1 MRRAYHAM
9 ALGLFGLT
17 GTAGAQNADLIYG
30 ERTAALAMDAQC
42 ALFTDRQRAALEAA
56 RLQARGALLRSGITP
71 EQIRTYGDE
80 FADEARELPCD
91 SGTVLAMQARVLTAF
106 EGYLRVPNMSFPGTT
121 FSWLADRQILTDAP
135 VWALV
140 QDTGRIRAGISRV
153 DGDIRFT
160 IALPDGG
167 DYISAVLVMR
177 NTDRAPDLYD
187 PTMGGMFAG
196 PPTAG
201 WARWTPP
208 DYARRMVWAS
218 DQMSGA
224 AADALAGS
232 AQGHVFRFPL
242 SVVQQLD
249 ALDPRET
256 ARIDFMNREGDR
268 ITSEYFEIGDFA
280 AAVAFLRAAIDENTP
295 IELPES

>member
-1 MRRAYHAM
+1 MRRACHAM
-9 ALGLFGLT
+9 ALGLFVLT
-17 GTAGAQNADLIYG
+17 GAAGAQNADLIYG
-30 ERTAALAMDAQC
+30 ERTAALAMDSHC
-42 ALFTDRQRAALEAA
+42 GLFTDRQRAALDAA

-71 EQIRTYGDE
+71 AQIRDYGAE
-80 FADEARELPCD
+80 FASEARELACD
-91 SGTVLAMQARVLTAF
+91 SETVLAMRARVLTAF
-106 EGYLRVPNMSFPGTT
+106 EGYLRVPNMTFPGTA
-121 FSWLADRQILTDAP
+121 FSWLADRQILTDQP

-140 QDTGRIRAGISRV
+140 QDTGRIRAGVSRV

-177 NTDRAPDLYD
+177 HTERAPDLYD
-187 PTMGGMFAG
+187 PTMSGMFPG
-196 PPTAG
+196 PANAS

-218 DQMSGA
+218 DQISGP

-242 SVVQQLD
+242 AVVQHLD

-256 ARIDFMNREGDR
+256 ARIDFMNRNGER